1 MSTDLNTQ
9 LADIALVPFFNFKHC
24 GSCSTVSYV
33 KFKPV
38 NVVTAI

>member
-9 LADIALVPFFNFKHC
+9 LADIALVSFFNLKHC
-24 GSCSTVSYV
+24 GSCSVSYV